1 MALHNLKI
9 WVINGGTQSGKG
21 SQSGTPATE
30 KMENINVGAENAVQ
44 EKVVGITHFAT
55 HAVANIAV
63 GTAKKT
69 FNYFK
74 SDIGRKN
81 GDSNYQDQI
90 DRQFEIVGDVGSVLL
105 STGSSALVG
114 GKIVPGIGHVIGAL
128 IGATSS
134 LVNIGFKYAERERA
148 YQHEMFQ
155 ESTSQAHNIAR
166 ANFQQTTG
174 RVR

>member
-63 GTAKKT
+63 GTAKNT

-74 SDIGRKN
+74 SDIGRKS
-81 GDSNYQDQI
+81 GDSNYQDI
-90 DRQFEIVGDVGSVLL
+90 VNRQFEIVGDIG
-105 STGSSALVG
+105 SALGAAKSGALAG
-114 GKIVPGIGHVIGAL
+114 GSIAPGIGHMVGAIFGAL
-128 IGATSS
+128 SS
-134 LVNIGFKYAERERA
+134 LVNTGFKYAERERS
-148 YQHEMFQ
+148 YQYQLFK
-155 ESTSQAHNIAR
+155 ESTSQAYNLAR
-166 ANFQQTTG
+166 ANYTSTTG